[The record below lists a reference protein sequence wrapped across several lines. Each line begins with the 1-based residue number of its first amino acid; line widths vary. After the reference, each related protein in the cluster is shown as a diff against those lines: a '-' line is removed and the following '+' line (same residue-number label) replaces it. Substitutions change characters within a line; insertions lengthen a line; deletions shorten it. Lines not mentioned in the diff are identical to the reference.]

1 MIIHVV
7 APGETLSNIAAQ
19 YAVSPSRLSF
29 DNQLS
34 EQDHLVVGQALLVLQ
49 PDLIHETTPGETIPS
64 IADLYG
70 VPALQIVRNN
80 PFLTSQPFLRQ
91 GQYLVIRYKDQSDR
105 PLTADGYAY
114 PFINMK
120 LLGET
125 LPYLGYL
132 SIFSYGFT
140 EFGELIPIYD
150 EPLLEAARVYG
161 TKAVF
166 VLTPFTEAGTFNS
179 NLVTIASQNMEVQEN
194 LMENIQRT
202 VQNKGYSEV
211 DVDFE
216 YIRAED
222 RLAYVE
228 FVRRLTRR
236 MNAVGITVSVALAP
250 KVSADQPG
258 RLYEGVDY
266 RLLGEAANSVL
277 LMTYEW
283 GYTYGPPMAVAP
295 IPSVR
300 QVLEYAVTEI
310 PPEKISMG
318 IPNYGYDWPLPF
330 VRGETAAV
338 TIGNQQAVAIA
349 AANNAVIQYDEVS
362 QAPFFEYN
370 DRGTDHIVWFEDVRS
385 ILAKFQ
391 LVKEFGF
398 PRVDYWQLMRSF
410 RQNWLL
416 LCTEFSLSEPF

>member
-1 MIIHVV
+1 MSIHVV
-7 APGETLSNIAAQ
+7 SQGETIADIAAE
-19 YAVSPSRLSF
+19 YGVSPNRLSF

-34 EQDHLVVGQALLVLQ
+34 EQDHLVAGQALLVLQ
-49 PDLIHETTPGETIPS
+49 PDVIHETARGETIPS
-64 IADLYG
+64 IAARYG
-70 VPALQIVRNN
+70 VHPLQIVRNN

-91 GQYLVIRYKDQSDR
+91 GQYLVILYRGQSDR
-105 PLTADGYAY
+105 PRPADGDAY
-114 PFINMK
+114 PFINK
-120 LLGET
+120 RLLGET

-140 EFGELIPIYD
+140 ESGELIPIDD

-161 TKAVF
+161 TKSVF
-166 VLTPFTEAGTFNS
+166 VLTPFSEAGTFNS
-179 NLVTIASQNMEVQEN
+179 NLVTVAAQNMEVQEN
-194 LMENIQRT
+194 LIDNIQRT
-202 VQNKGYSEV
+202 VQSKGYSEV

-222 RLAYVE
+222 RLAHVE
-228 FVRRLTRR
+228 FVRRLTQR
-236 MNAVGITVSVALAP
+236 MNAIDITVSVALAP

-258 RLYEGVDY
+258 LLYEGVDY

-300 QVLEYAVTEI
+300 RVLEYAVTEI

-338 TIGNQQAVAIA
+338 SIGNQEAVAIA
-349 AANNAVIQYDEVS
+349 AANNTVIQYDEVS
-362 QAPFFEYN
+362 QAPFFEYEAQ
-370 DRGTDHIVWFEDVRS
+370 GISHIVWFEDARS

-398 PRVDYWQLMRSF
+398 PRVDYWQLMRPF

-416 LCTEFSLSEPF
+416 LCTEFSLSNPA

>member
-1 MIIHVV
+1 MSIHVV
-7 APGETLSNIAAQ
+7 SQGETIADIAAE
-19 YAVSPSRLSF
+19 YGVSPNRLSF

-34 EQDHLVVGQALLVLQ
+34 EQDHLVAGQALLVLQ
-49 PDLIHETTPGETIPS
+49 PDVIHETARGETIPS
-64 IADLYG
+64 IAARYG
-70 VPALQIVRNN
+70 VHPLQIVRNN
-80 PFLTSQPFLRQ
+80 PFLTSQPVLRP
-91 GQYLVIRYKDQSDR
+91 GQDLVILYRGQSDR

-114 PFINMK
+114 PFINK
-120 LLGET
+120 RLLGET

-140 EFGELIPIYD
+140 ESGELIPIDD

-161 TKAVF
+161 TKSVF
-166 VLTPFTEAGTFNS
+166 VLTPFSEAGTFNS
-179 NLVTIASQNMEVQEN
+179 NLVTVAAQNMEVQEN
-194 LMENIQRT
+194 LIDNIQRT
-202 VQNKGYSEV
+202 VQSKGYSEV

-222 RLAYVE
+222 RLAHVE
-228 FVRRLTRR
+228 FVRRLTQR
-236 MNAVGITVSVALAP
+236 MNAIDITVSVALAP

-258 RLYEGVDY
+258 LLYEGVDY

-300 QVLEYAVTEI
+300 RVLEYAVTEI

-338 TIGNQQAVAIA
+338 SIGNQEAVAIA
-349 AANNAVIQYDEVS
+349 AANNTVIQYDEVS
-362 QAPFFEYN
+362 QAPFFEYEAQ
-370 DRGTDHIVWFEDVRS
+370 GISHIVWFEDARS

-398 PRVDYWQLMRSF
+398 PRVDYWQLMRPF

-416 LCTEFSLSEPF
+416 LCTEFSLSNPA

>member
-114 PFINMK
+114 PFINMR

-140 EFGELIPIYD
+140 ESGELIPIYD
-150 EPLLEAARVYG
+150 EPLLNAARVYG

-250 KVSADQPG
+250 KISADQPG
-258 RLYEGVDY
+258 LLYEGVDY

-283 GYTYGPPMAVAP
+283 GYTYLH
-295 IPSVR
+295 SR
-300 QVLEYAVTEI
+300 
-310 PPEKISMG
+310 
-318 IPNYGYDWPLPF
+318 
-330 VRGETAAV
+330 
-338 TIGNQQAVAIA
+338 
-349 AANNAVIQYDEVS
+349 
-362 QAPFFEYN
+362 
-370 DRGTDHIVWFEDVRS
+370 
-385 ILAKFQ
+385 
-391 LVKEFGF
+391 
-398 PRVDYWQLMRSF
+398 
-410 RQNWLL
+410 
-416 LCTEFSLSEPF
+416 